1 MIELL
6 KIHALVRAARV
17 LVRIGAAADYV
28 RKVACRKAE
37 AIAIEAAAWCDKRD
51 AVWRQSAREG
61 HGRRARRVYRGMAPS

>member
-6 KIHALVRAARV
+6 KIHALVRMARV
-17 LVRIGAAADYV
+17 LVFIAHAADYV

-37 AIAIEAAAWCDKRD
+37 AIAIKAAAWCDKRD

-61 HGRRARRVYRGMAPS
+61 YRSRS

>member
-6 KIHALVRAARV
+6 KIHALVCTARV
-17 LVRIGAAADYV
+17 LLVIAHAADYV

-37 AIAIEAAAWCDKRD
+37 AIAIETTAWCDKRD

-61 HGRRARRVYRGMAPS
+61 YRSRS